1 MASSHTHRSDEA
13 NSRWDYLSSDV
24 KNKLSFMDPNGM
36 FIVCMCC
43 QLFGRVSDKSTK
55 NLEKECGS
63 IKLRHPFLV
72 TDRWKD
78 HTNNLTHIASEKKYQ
93 QMLDDEKEPDSKKRK
108 NPIPSAIAS
117 PRITNFF
124 AHKKKKKLDNAEK
137 YNNPIVPKIKS
148 NDTQCN
154 GIFSLHEVLNTNAKY
169 YR

>member
-1 MASSHTHRSDEA
+1 MKTSTTTTITTTYIMASSHTHRSDEA

-63 IKLRHPFLV
+63 IKLRRPFLV

-78 HTNNLTHIASEKKYQ
+78 HTRNLTHIASEKKYQ
-93 QMLDDEKEPDSKKRK
+93 QMLDDENEPDSKKERIQYLLQLHHLELPIFLHIKRK
-108 NPIPSAIAS
+108 RSW
-117 PRITNFF
+117 TM
-124 AHKKKKKLDNAEK
+124 
-137 YNNPIVPKIKS
+137 PKNVMIQLFPK
-148 NDTQCN
+148 
-154 GIFSLHEVLNTNAKY
+154 
-169 YR
+169 